1 MLDNLYEDWRLGTE
15 FNRCRYVYALV
26 MFGFAGVALSFTSTI
41 AQGENPVTPEL
52 YGPAVYAVPALFW
65 SLTQAATCMVSA
77 IGCAI
82 GGKSGALVSVVG
94 AAPAFLLF
102 VLLWVLALEA
112 EQGTLVVAGT
122 RTICVPMTS
131 LVLITSFR
139 RVNT

>member
-1 MLDNLYEDWRLGTE
+1 MLDDIFRDWKLGTE
-15 FNRCRYVYALV
+15 FDRCRYVYALT
-26 MFGFAGVALSFTSTI
+26 MFGFFGVAISFTITI

-77 IGCAI
+77 IGCAM

-102 VLLWVLALEA
+102 VLLWVLSLEA

-131 LVLITSFR
+131 LVLIASFR